1 MVTVQPTASTG
12 QPPSGEP
19 PSGEPPS
26 DQPPSAQP
34 SPTPGGSTAAAEGTC
49 SAGQLALSLDSWEGA
64 AGARIA
70 TITGT
75 NVGETDCILEGPPGP
90 SLLDGTHSVLI
101 GSAGVVGGAPDI
113 SLQPGQLAHLLVSA
127 QNWCAP
133 PPRPPVSIGLT
144 MPDGSVLI
152 AEPAAGVDFEPPPC
166 NGPGQP
172 ARIEVS
178 PESWSLQ
185 S

>member
-1 MVTVQPTASTG
+1 MVTVQPTASTAES
-12 QPPSGEP
+12 PSA
-19 PSGEPPS
+19 
-26 DQPPSAQP
+26 QPPSARPPSARP
-34 SPTPGGSTAAAEGTC
+34 SPSPGGSTTASDGTC
-49 SAGQLALSLDSWEGA
+49 GAGELALALDSWEGA

-90 SLLDGTHSVLI
+90 SLLDGAHNVLI

-113 SLQPGQLAHLLVSA
+113 TLPPGRVVHLLVSA
-127 QNWCAP
+127 HNWCAP

-152 AEPAAGVDFEPPPC
+152 AEPAAGVDFESPPC

-172 ARIEVS
+172 ATIEVS

-185 S
+185 G